1 MVSYFRINVAQN
13 GIYLF
18 ATEQG
23 RLTNSNEAKKVYD
36 ILKIKFSKSE
46 GYSVTC
52 THWQGH
58 GKEVNWEDE

>member
-36 ILKIKFSKSE
+36 LFKKKFPESE
-46 GYSVTC
+46 EYSVSC
-52 THWQGH
+52 THWQGY